1 MRQSMTLIP
10 TLREL
15 PSDAEIKS
23 HQLLLRA
30 GFIKQIASGVY
41 SYLPLAKR
49 ALDHIEQI
57 IREEMENAGAAE
69 LLLPALQPAE
79 LWQSSGRWY
88 TYGDELMRMQDRHDR
103 SFALGPTH
111 EEVITSIVSDGIP
124 SYKRLPIILYQ
135 IQTKFRD
142 EKRPRFGLLR
152 GREFI
157 MKDAYSFHTSAES
170 LDEAYQKMYQAY
182 TNIFTRC
189 GLDFRAVLADSGAIG
204 GKDTQEFMVLSEIGE
219 DTIAYSDGSTYA
231 ANIEM
236 AEVHQVYERPDEP
249 EKELSKVETPGQ
261 KTIAEVS
268 GFLNVQSSNIIKSL
282 VLIVDEEPV
291 MVLVRGDHEINDIKV
306 KNALNAGSVEFA
318 DEERT
323 KELLN
328 CSFGSI
334 GPVNLPGTMKIVA
347 DKAVEAM
354 VNAVCGAN
362 EEDFHYIN
370 VVPGRDFTVEKYADL
385 RFIQEGDPSPDGK
398 GIIRFA
404 RGIEVGHIFKL
415 GTTYSEAMSAT
426 YLDENGKPHP
436 YIMGC
441 YGIGVSRTLSAV
453 AEQFNDENGLIWPA
467 SIAPYDIHLIPV
479 NMKDA
484 EQTDLAEKLY
494 TELREHRYSVLFDDR
509 NERPGVKFK
518 DSDLIGMP
526 VRVTVGKKA
535 AEGIVE
541 IKIRK
546 SGEMQEVKA
555 EELLDVLTDIFK
567 EL

>member
-1 MRQSMTLIP
+1 MTLIP

-249 EKELSKVETPGQ
+249 EKELSKIETPGQ

-323 KELLN
+323 KKLLN

-479 NMKDA
+479 NMKDT
-484 EQTDLAEKLY
+484 EQADLAEKLY

>member
-249 EKELSKVETPGQ
+249 EKELSKIETPGQ

-323 KELLN
+323 KKLLN

-479 NMKDA
+479 NMKDT
-484 EQTDLAEKLY
+484 EQADLAEKLY

>member
-49 ALDHIEQI
+49 ALDNIGQI

-79 LWQSSGRWY
+79 LWQTSGRWY
-88 TYGDELMRMQDRHDR
+88 TYGDELMRMHDRHDR

-111 EEVITSIVSDGIP
+111 EEVITSIVSDAVP
-124 SYKRLPIILYQ
+124 SYKRLPVTLYQ

-170 LDEAYQKMYQAY
+170 LDDVYQKMYQAY

-219 DTIAYSDGSTYA
+219 DTIAYSDGSSYA

-236 AEVHQVYERPDEP
+236 AEVHQEYEKSNEP
-249 EKELSKVETPGQ
+249 EQELSKVETPGQ
-261 KTIAEVS
+261 KTISEVS
-268 GFLNVQSSNIIKSL
+268 EFLNVQASNIIKSL

-306 KNALNAGSVEFA
+306 KNALNATSVEFA

-334 GPVNLPGTMKIVA
+334 GPVNLPATLKIVA
-347 DKAVEAM
+347 DKAIEAM

-362 EEDFHYIN
+362 EDDYHYMN
-370 VVPGRDFTVEKYADL
+370 VVPGRDFTVEKFVDL

-398 GIIRFA
+398 GTIKFA

-415 GTTYSEAMSAT
+415 GTKYSEAMSAI
-426 YLDENGKPHP
+426 YLDENGKSSP
-436 YIMGC
+436 YLMGC

-467 SIAPYDIHLIPV
+467 NIAPYHIHLIPV
-479 NMKDA
+479 NMKDSDQ
-484 EQTDLAEKLY
+484 ENLAEKLY
-494 TELREHRYSVLFDDR
+494 RELKENRYNVLLDDR

-541 IKIRK
+541 VKVRK

-555 EELLDVLTDIFK
+555 EDLLQVLTNIFK

>member
-484 EQTDLAEKLY
+484 EQADLAEKLY